1 MLEKP
6 EKHRNRGHVYKPF
19 GNAEGIGYLKPD
31 VAFFDLSMARDGLL
45 CIFFYLTNIRRIKMK
60 RKILSL
66 ILALLMAIT
75 LLPSQIAIA
84 AEPTLAS
91 GQTYYFD
98 LSSQGIPGTVNS
110 ALPDDSLKWVP
121 FTYVGEISAYSR
133 QTAGVSTAGT
143 VTASSR
149 TLFIADYNVTTSVS
163 WDTLNK
169 AALVFG
175 KAYAANNADYQL
187 RIPSVGSGSLEP
199 YSSPP
204 TTNEW
209 DTIYQKNN
217 GYIKNYD
224 SIASWG
230 QDSASIATDPSTM
243 MIVRGGTSRPDDVN
257 PANLN
262 TAAASVGF
270 RPVLQAN
277 SSELHAI
284 TLDLNGGNI
293 GGSLETLQIVVSPNA
308 GSYPAPGKGGLTRPA
323 ESSGAYFRWN
333 TQADGTGMDYEPGS
347 YVPISVTTLYAKWAP
362 VEQYS
367 LTTGETYYFDLSGE
381 TIPGTVNAGVFL
393 GENRPGLPD
402 TTLHYVPFTYFGT
415 IDAYSL
421 SEERAATQEWAAANI
436 SFRSLFMAD
445 NIITHTV
452 SWDALNAQNLVF
464 GKEYQYNSI
473 LYQLRAPTVGSASED
488 TYQIAL
494 PRSNEWSRIL
504 EKGVADI
511 KNDELFS
518 FGQDTWIEN
527 STERGSRK
535 SNFTDRISSDYAN
548 LFYGFRPVLQILNS
562 GGLAADGLEAKTL
575 NLGGGSID
583 TVTGSIKLVAKKGS
597 AYTAP
602 SATGITRPDEGEY
615 FMWKGS
621 DNNLYAP
628 GASVPAGVTSLTAVF
643 QEAAAPAITTATLPD
658 GTVNTAYSQTLAA
671 TGDTP
676 ITWSIDSGDLP
687 DGLSLSG
694 STISGT
700 PTAAGTFSFTVK
712 AQNSTG
718 TDTKALSIKIGA
730 APTITTATLPDGT
743 VNAAYSHALTAE
755 GSKPILWSLT
765 GAAPM
770 PDGLTLSEQGVIS
783 GTPTKS
789 GTFSFS
795 VWAENTVGYTI
806 KELSITIRPVGY
818 GEDGLTINVTDSAD
832 AVPAGVVQ
840 DYTVVVGNEGSAEIQ
855 ALVSYTRPEQAAG
868 VPASSWKVTRKDG
881 GDVAD
886 GWPESGTLSLDEP
899 IAKQQMTL
907 VTLPAGSSVTFTL
920 SVSIRPDAVGELAVS
935 VEAAK
940 QGWMPYTKTAADTNE
955 LSKKAD
961 LTVTI
966 DDSKTTLAPGQA
978 APYKVRVTNNGP
990 SNVSG
995 ITLSCPLPAGASEAS
1010 WGPTGYFSGAS
1021 ASPNSGNGAL
1031 NTTLTLNSGAYY
1043 EFWFTVL
1050 TPATA
1055 SGSLTATA
1063 TVTAPAG
1070 IPDPKASDNT
1080 ATDTNTYANSSNAD
1094 LKLSMGFSDQTG
1106 NGTGEVTFYAN
1117 VELRSSGNATNVV
1130 VSVPLPLG
1138 VTFIS
1143 AAPETGTYDAT
1154 SGDWSVGTLSKYGDV
1169 HLKIKARVDYSAP
1182 RTVTASLKSL
1192 DQTEDDPSDNS
1203 ASLVVSQKAD
1213 LSVTAAADPS
1223 APKAGDTVTITVM
1236 LKNDGPGTA
1245 EDFAVR
1251 ATLPAGLAYVS
1262 STPSSGV
1269 YIPPDEYFPHGSWY
1283 PDPLNTGD
1291 TATLQLKAIV
1301 TAPGTYPFDTQIQG
1315 LEIPDP
1321 DTANNSASVTITTAV
1336 PAVTAPAIT
1345 TTTLPDGI
1353 VNVPYRQAL
1362 AADGGTPI
1370 TWSIESGDLPGGLS
1384 LSGSTISGTPTAAG
1398 TFAFSVKAQNSKGS
1412 DVKELRIVINSVTP
1426 VTHTITASAGSGGSI
1441 SPSGSVSVTAGGSQ
1455 TFTVIP
1461 NSNYSITSVTVD
1473 GINQGKI
1480 SQYTFTNVSGN
1491 HTIHVE
1497 FQYTGAGSDDDYI
1510 LRTLTDSATGI
1521 TASGYISAGAV
1532 LTVGNMTLGSDA
1544 ACNTIRSWINDE
1556 DYGLLLGV
1564 DISLS
1569 GSFNGPLTLTLPVG
1583 TQYNGKKVIILHAK
1597 REGTLDTYTATVKN
1611 GKVTFDVTSLSP
1623 FAVFTRDGQDDIP
1636 KTRDTSSAWIW
1647 WALLAVSGAGIITLV
1662 LFKKKAFQ
1670 KR

>member
-66 ILALLMAIT
+66 TLAFLLAIA

-84 AEPTLAS
+84 AEPTLTA
-91 GQTYYFD
+91 GQTYYFN
-98 LSSQGIPGTVNS
+98 LSSQGIPGSVNS
-110 ALPDDSLKWVP
+110 ALPGNSLKWVP
-121 FTYVGEISAYSR
+121 FTYAGEINAYSR
-133 QTAGVSTAGT
+133 QTAGVSEDGN
-143 VTASSR
+143 VSVSSR
-149 TLFIADYNVTTSVS
+149 KLFIADYNVTTSVS
-163 WDTLNK
+163 WNTLNS
-169 AALVFG
+169 AGLIFG
-175 KAYAANNADYQL
+175 KAYSMHGAEYQL
-187 RIPSVGSGSLEP
+187 RTPSVGSGSLDS

-209 DTIYQKNN
+209 DTIYLKNN

-230 QDSASIATDPSTM
+230 QDSASVASDPSTM
-243 MIVRGGTSRPDDVN
+243 MVVRGGMSRADYQI
-257 PANLN
+257 PAYSN
-262 TAAASVGF
+262 TTEANRGY

-284 TLDLNGGNI
+284 TLELNGGSI

-308 GSYPAPGKGGLTRPA
+308 GSYPAPGKDGLTRPA

-347 YVPISVTTLYAKWAP
+347 DVPISVTTLYAKWAP

-700 PTAAGTFSFTVK
+700 PTAAGTFAFTVK
-712 AQNSTG
+712 AQNS
-718 TDTKALSIKIGA
+718 K
-730 APTITTATLPDGT
+730 
-743 VNAAYSHALTAE
+743 
-755 GSKPILWSLT
+755 
-765 GAAPM
+765 
-770 PDGLTLSEQGVIS
+770 
-783 GTPTKS
+783 
-789 GTFSFS
+789 
-795 VWAENTVGYTI
+795 
-806 KELSITIRPVGY
+806 
-818 GEDGLTINVTDSAD
+818 
-832 AVPAGVVQ
+832 
-840 DYTVVVGNEGSAEIQ
+840 
-855 ALVSYTRPEQAAG
+855 
-868 VPASSWKVTRKDG
+868 
-881 GDVAD
+881 
-886 GWPESGTLSLDEP
+886 
-899 IAKQQMTL
+899 
-907 VTLPAGSSVTFTL
+907 
-920 SVSIRPDAVGELAVS
+920 
-935 VEAAK
+935 
-940 QGWMPYTKTAADTNE
+940 
-955 LSKKAD
+955 
-961 LTVTI
+961 
-966 DDSKTTLAPGQA
+966 
-978 APYKVRVTNNGP
+978 
-990 SNVSG
+990 
-995 ITLSCPLPAGASEAS
+995 
-1010 WGPTGYFSGAS
+1010 
-1021 ASPNSGNGAL
+1021 
-1031 NTTLTLNSGAYY
+1031 
-1043 EFWFTVL
+1043 
-1050 TPATA
+1050 
-1055 SGSLTATA
+1055 
-1063 TVTAPAG
+1063 
-1070 IPDPKASDNT
+1070 
-1080 ATDTNTYANSSNAD
+1080 
-1094 LKLSMGFSDQTG
+1094 GFD
-1106 NGTGEVTFYAN
+1106 
-1117 VELRSSGNATNVV
+1117 
-1130 VSVPLPLG
+1130 
-1138 VTFIS
+1138 
-1143 AAPETGTYDAT
+1143 
-1154 SGDWSVGTLSKYGDV
+1154 
-1169 HLKIKARVDYSAP
+1169 
-1182 RTVTASLKSL
+1182 
-1192 DQTEDDPSDNS
+1192 
-1203 ASLVVSQKAD
+1203 
-1213 LSVTAAADPS
+1213 
-1223 APKAGDTVTITVM
+1223 M
-1236 LKNDGPGTA
+1236 
-1245 EDFAVR
+1245 
-1251 ATLPAGLAYVS
+1251 
-1262 STPSSGV
+1262 
-1269 YIPPDEYFPHGSWY
+1269 
-1283 PDPLNTGD
+1283 
-1291 TATLQLKAIV
+1291 
-1301 TAPGTYPFDTQIQG
+1301 
-1315 LEIPDP
+1315 
-1321 DTANNSASVTITTAV
+1321 
-1336 PAVTAPAIT
+1336 
-1345 TTTLPDGI
+1345 
-1353 VNVPYRQAL
+1353 
-1362 AADGGTPI
+1362 
-1370 TWSIESGDLPGGLS
+1370 
-1384 LSGSTISGTPTAAG
+1384 
-1398 TFAFSVKAQNSKGS
+1398 
-1412 DVKELRIVINSVTP
+1412 KELRIVINAVTP

-1455 TFTVIP
+1455 TFTVTP
-1461 NSNYSITSVTVD
+1461 NANYNIASVTVD
-1473 GINQGKI
+1473 GVNQGAI
-1480 SQYTFTNVSGN
+1480 SSYTFTNVSGN

-1497 FQYTGAGSDDDYI
+1497 FQYTGTGSDDDYI

-1556 DYGLLLGV
+1556 DYVLLLGV

-1569 GSFNGPLTLTLPVG
+1569 GSFTGPLTITLPVG
-1583 TQYNGKKVIILHAK
+1583 TQYNGEKVTILHAK
-1597 REGTLDTYTATVKN
+1597 REGTLETYTATVRN
-1611 GKVTFDVTSLSP
+1611 GKVTFDVTNLSP

-1647 WALLAVSGAGIITLV
+1647 WALLAVSGAGIITFV
-1662 LFKKKAFQ
+1662 MFKKKAFQ